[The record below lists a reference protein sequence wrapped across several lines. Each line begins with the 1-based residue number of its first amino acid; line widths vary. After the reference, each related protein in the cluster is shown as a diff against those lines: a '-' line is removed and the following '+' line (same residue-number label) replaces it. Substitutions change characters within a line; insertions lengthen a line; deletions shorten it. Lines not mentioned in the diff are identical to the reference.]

1 MGRRGWVCVHMWGIG
16 GCVGWSCN
24 SYVCLRLVEWVGERR
39 DGHCSSTPSSCNLN
53 LFTHS
58 FIIWPGQWRM
68 SWAAPL
74 QRWALSQRRGG
85 GVRNKL
91 MKDWNLLNFPFL
103 TWSGS
108 GRNKQAASRSEL
120 LWLLS
125 GIVKEVWGVRLCRT
139 DPDVVAIR
147 LRWAS
152 WGDWKDQEGEDS
164 LVPRGICAHSD
175 VQVAVEGEI
184 RPNWN
189 TNVPLYRGRNYNAR
203 DFRF

>member
-1 MGRRGWVCVHMWGIG
+1 MATAQALQVHVIWT
-16 GCVGWSCN
+16 
-24 SYVCLRLVEWVGERR
+24 
-39 DGHCSSTPSSCNLN
+39 CSL
-53 LFTHS
+53 THS
-58 FIIWPGQWRM
+58 SFGQVNGEC
-68 SWAAPL
+68 L
-74 QRWALSQRRGG
+74 GQHHCNVEHCHKGGG

-108 GRNKQAASRSEL
+108 GRKKQAASRSEL

-125 GIVKEVWGVRLCRT
+125 GIVKEVWGAWLCRT
-139 DPDVVAIR
+139 APDVVAIR